1 MRTLFNRFGD
11 RELLLAFMAIL
22 GAIVIFVNS

>member
-1 MRTLFNRFGD
+1 MRAFFNRFGD

-22 GAIVIFVNS
+22 GAIVVFVNS